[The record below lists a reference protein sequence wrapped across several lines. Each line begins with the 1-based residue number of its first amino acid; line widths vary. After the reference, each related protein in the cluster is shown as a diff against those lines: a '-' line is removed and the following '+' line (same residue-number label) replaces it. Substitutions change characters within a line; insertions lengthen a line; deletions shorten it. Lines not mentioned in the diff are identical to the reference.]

1 MIRHSLQIND
11 FILHIHN
18 STRIHLLLL
27 LTQTSKDYEITT
39 MVLFNADHLADWTTI
54 IALAQT
60 KDFYNKNERT
70 HPFYSAHDSIV

>member
-1 MIRHSLQIND
+1 MQ
-11 FILHIHN
+11 
-18 STRIHLLLL
+18 
-27 LTQTSKDYEITT
+27 TQTSKVYEITT